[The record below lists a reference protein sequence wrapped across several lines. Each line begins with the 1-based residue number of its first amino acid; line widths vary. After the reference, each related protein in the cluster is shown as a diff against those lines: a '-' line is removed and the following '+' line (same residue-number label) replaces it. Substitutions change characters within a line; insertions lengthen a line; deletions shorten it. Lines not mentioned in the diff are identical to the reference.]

1 MNMKKSI
8 AGVMAGAMAVSAM
21 VATVSADQDTISLTY
36 DLKKYVQDTS
46 VTSKVTVVANYICF
60 QHQRLLFRI

>member
-21 VATVSADQDTISLTY
+21 AATVSADQDTISLTY

-46 VTSKVTVVANYICF
+46 VTSKVTVVANYAASNTNAY
-60 QHQRLLFRI
+60 

>member
-21 VATVSADQDTISLTY
+21 AATVSADQDTISLTY

-46 VTSKVTVVANYICF
+46 VTSKVTVVATRHI
-60 QHQRLLFRI
+60 LTTLP

>member
-21 VATVSADQDTISLTY
+21 AATVSADQDTISLTY
-36 DLKKYVQDTS
+36 DLKK
-46 VTSKVTVVANYICF
+46 
-60 QHQRLLFRI
+60 